1 MKIASSEPMK
11 RSQQLLL
18 LIGAIC
24 AYNLSTFSWW
34 AQPEIVHT
42 LIDKVGLSDSRAG
55 LVVSIELLA
64 IAFTA
69 FIVSPWVAQLQV
81 KQVCFTAGTIAV
93 AGHLFSASTQSVEM
107 LFFARLVT
115 GIAEGLILAI
125 ANAALASTKNPDRSY
140 ALLNTWNVAAGVV
153 LLMIMP
159 TLEQKYGPVAV
170 FGLIGIACLLMM
182 PLFRHL
188 TLKIEVVQQI
198 KISADR
204 IKTSIV
210 MLLSMLVWGT
220 AAAMVWAFY
229 ISIGAHTSLE
239 TSTVGLI
246 AAVAA
251 LGGLVGGSLAVY
263 VSGNYGRYMPFY
275 LALLVHAVI
284 AITLTHVFYNW
295 VFILTAPAA
304 IACVYFILPLYLGM
318 AAEYDPNGGLPAAMA
333 GVFLLTGGTG
343 PLFGGYLVEYGG
355 VQLIGWAILIGC
367 IFAALCNKWLAQR
380 LSAT

>member
-1 MKIASSEPMK
+1 MKKPH
-11 RSQQLLL
+11 QLLI

-24 AYNLSTFSWW
+24 AYNLSSFSWW

-69 FIVSPWVAQLQV
+69 FIVSPWVSRLDV
-81 KQVCFTAGTIAV
+81 KKVCYTAGAIAI
-93 AGHLFSASTQSVEM
+93 AGHFFSASTMSVEI
-107 LFFARLVT
+107 LFVTRLVT
-115 GIAEGLILAI
+115 GMAEGLILAI

-140 ALLNTWNVAAGVV
+140 ALLNTWNVASGVV

-159 TLEQKYGPVAV
+159 FLEQKYGPVAV

-188 TLKIEVVQQI
+188 PLKIEVVQRI
-198 KISADR
+198 KISGDR
-204 IKTSIV
+204 IKTALV
-210 MLLSMLVWGT
+210 MILSLLVWGT
-220 AAAMVWAFY
+220 ASAMTWAFY
-229 ISIGAHTSLE
+229 ISIGTHTTLQ

-251 LGGLVGGSLAVY
+251 FGGLVGGSFAVY
-263 VSGNYGRYMPFY
+263 VSGNYGRYIPFY
-275 LALLVHAVI
+275 IALLAHAVI
-284 AITLTHVFYNW
+284 AMTLTHVFHNW
-295 VFILTAPAA
+295 VFILMAPAA

-355 VQLIGWAILIGC
+355 VQFIGWAILIGC
-367 IFAALCNKWLAQR
+367 IFAALCNNWLTRR

>member
-1 MKIASSEPMK
+1 MKKSH
-11 RSQQLLL
+11 QLLI

-24 AYNLSTFSWW
+24 AYNLSVFSWW

-42 LIDKVGLSDSRAG
+42 LIDKAGLSDSRAG

-69 FIVSPWVAQLQV
+69 FIVSPWIAKLDV
-81 KQVCFTAGTIAV
+81 KKVCYTAGAIAI
-93 AGHLFSASTQSVEM
+93 AGHFISASTMSVEV
-107 LFFARLVT
+107 LFVTRLVT

-125 ANAALASTKNPDRSY
+125 ANAVLASTKNPDRSY
-140 ALLNTWNVAAGVV
+140 ALLNTWNVASGVV

-188 TLKIEVVQQI
+188 PLKIEVVQQI
-198 KISADR
+198 KISRDR
-204 IKTSIV
+204 IKTAIV
-210 MLLSMLVWGT
+210 MSLSLLVWGT
-220 AAAMVWAFY
+220 VAAMTWAFY
-229 ISIGAHTSLE
+229 ISIGSHTSLQ

-263 VSGNYGRYMPFY
+263 VSGNHGRYIPFY
-275 LALLVHAVI
+275 LALLTHAVVAMTI
-284 AITLTHVFYNW
+284 THVFYNW
-295 VFILTAPAA
+295 VFILMAPAT

-355 VQLIGWAILIGC
+355 VQFIGWAILIGC
-367 IFAALCNKWLAQR
+367 IFAALCNKWLTQR
-380 LSAT
+380 LSTT

>member
-1 MKIASSEPMK
+1 MKKSH
-11 RSQQLLL
+11 QLLI

-24 AYNLSTFSWW
+24 AYNLSSFSWW

-69 FIVSPWVAQLQV
+69 FIVSPWVSKLDV
-81 KQVCFTAGTIAV
+81 KKVCYSAGAIAV
-93 AGHLFSASTQSVEM
+93 AGHFFSASTLSIEM
-107 LFFARLVT
+107 LFLARLVT
-115 GIAEGLILAI
+115 GIAEGLILAV

-140 ALLNTWNVAAGVV
+140 ALLNTWNVASGVV

-159 TLEQKYGPVAV
+159 FLEQKYGPVAV

-188 TLKIEVVQQI
+188 PLKIEVVQRI
-198 KISADR
+198 KISGDR
-204 IKTSIV
+204 IKTALV
-210 MLLSMLVWGT
+210 MILSLLVWGT
-220 AAAMVWAFY
+220 ASAMTWAFY
-229 ISIGAHTSLE
+229 ISIGTHTTLQ

-251 LGGLVGGSLAVY
+251 FGGLVGGSFAVY
-263 VSGNYGRYMPFY
+263 VSGNYGRYIPFY
-275 LALLVHAVI
+275 IALLAHTVI
-284 AITLTHVFYNW
+284 AMTLTHVFHNW
-295 VFILTAPAA
+295 VFILMAPAA

-355 VQLIGWAILIGC
+355 VQFIGWAILIGC
-367 IFAALCNKWLAQR
+367 IFAALCNNWLTRR